1 MQKEFF
7 IKTRNNYFDNVK
19 SPSITILFSGRQLQR
34 TADQDYLFEVNRNFY
49 YLTGINQPQVVLV
62 LLKHEKLQEA
72 HLFIEQNDPVLIKW
86 VGKKLEKEEASEL
99 SGIELKNIHYLNS
112 FESFLYGLLNNTR
125 SNFGGYEELY
135 LDLEKRPLEG
145 YTNQALEFANR
156 IQKEYPAITIKDC
169 YENIVYLRMYK
180 HPEEIRLIE
189 ESIYTTKGGVED
201 LMKSATPGL
210 FEYQLESYFDLW
222 IKYHGQKRLAFDT
235 IAASGKNATILHYIN
250 NNDVLKN
257 NELIL
262 FDLGC
267 QTKFYVSDIS
277 RTFPI
282 NGKFTKRQKEVYEVV
297 LGVNKKCI
305 EFLKPGVTWQEFND
319 YAKQLLAEGCK
330 KLGLIKEDSEL
341 SKYYYHSIGHSIG
354 LDTHDPTLHK
364 YPIEAGMV
372 ITVEP
377 GLYIEEEGIGIR
389 IEDNIL
395 ITKDGR
401 VNLSEDIIKEV
412 ADIEKFMKK

>member
-7 IKTRNNYFDNVK
+7 IKTRKNYLETVN
-19 SPSITILFSGRQLQR
+19 SPSVTILFSGRQLQR
-34 TADQDYLFEVNRNFY
+34 TADQDFPFEVNRNFY
-49 YLTGINQPQVVLV
+49 YLTGINQAQVILV
-62 LLKHEKLQEA
+62 LLKHKGLEEA
-72 HLFIEQNDPVLIKW
+72 HLFIEKNDPVLIKW
-86 VGKKLEKEEASEL
+86 VGKKLEIEEASQI
-99 SGIELKNIHYLNS
+99 SGIEEKNIHYL
-112 FESFLYGLLNNTR
+112 ESFDNFLFGLFNNMR
-125 SNFGGYEELY
+125 SNFGSYQEIY
-135 LDLEKRPLEG
+135 LDLEKRQLEG
-145 YTNQALEFANR
+145 YTNQALEFARTFQQNYPSVR
-156 IQKEYPAITIKDC
+156 INNC
-169 YENIVYLRMYK
+169 YENIVHLRMYK
-180 HPEEIRLIE
+180 LPEEIRLIE
-189 ESIYTTKGGVED
+189 ESIYTTKGGIEE
-201 LMKSATPGL
+201 LMTTSTPGL

-222 IKYHGQKRLAFDT
+222 IKFHGQKKVAFDT
-235 IAASGKNATILHYIN
+235 IAASGKNATILHYVN

-257 NELIL
+257 NDLIL

-267 QTKFYVSDIS
+267 QTKLYVSDIS

-297 LGVNKKCI
+297 LDVNKKCI
-305 EFLKPGVTWQEFND
+305 EFLKPGVTWKEFND
-319 YAKQLLAEGCK
+319 YARKLLAEGCK
-330 KLGLIKEDSEL
+330 KLGLIKEENEV

-354 LDTHDPTLHK
+354 LDTHDPTLHQ
-364 YPIEAGMV
+364 YPLEVGMV
-372 ITVEP
+372 VTVEP